1 MHERAFAPNN
11 KIRDA
16 MKTLIFILLAVGL
29 PLGVVTLSNPAG
41 FTLAGWPAM
50 TALALG
56 AFGIQWLAFIP
67 ARLFETERFYD
78 LTGSI
83 TYIAVTL
90 AAISAATAPS
100 GAQWL
105 IAIMIFLWAGRLG
118 SFLFR
123 RIHAAGGDQ
132 RFDHIK
138 MSSSRFFVAWTLQG
152 AWVVMTSCAA
162 LTAMLSA
169 EQAAVGAI
177 YVIGAVMWLAGFAIE
192 VIADQQKSRFRA
204 DPANDGRF
212 INVGLWARSRHPN
225 YFGEIL
231 LWAGIAVMAIPYL
244 SGTQWVVMLSPLF
257 VYALLT
263 RISGIPTLVRRGL
276 ELWGDD
282 PAYQAYVA
290 NTPRL
295 LPRLR

>member
-1 MHERAFAPNN
+1 
-11 KIRDA
+11 
-16 MKTLIFILLAVGL
+16 MKKLIFILLAVGL
-29 PLGVVTLSNPAG
+29 PLGVSTLANPAG
-41 FTLAGWPAM
+41 LTLAGWPAM

-56 AFGIQWLAFIP
+56 AFAIQWLAFIP
-67 ARLFETERFYD
+67 ARLFQTERFYD

-105 IAIMIFLWAGRLG
+105 IAIMIFIWAGRLG

-138 MSSSRFFVAWTLQG
+138 VSSSRFFVAWTLQG

-162 LTAMLSA
+162 LTAILSA
-169 EQAAVGAI
+169 EQTAVGVI
-177 YVIGAVMWLAGFAIE
+177 YVMGAVMWVAGFVIE

-204 DPANDGRF
+204 DPANAGRF

-231 LWAGIAVMAIPYL
+231 LWAGVAVMAVPYL

-263 RISGIPTLVRRGL
+263 RISGIPTLARRGQQ
-276 ELWGDD
+276 LWGDD
-282 PAYQAYVA
+282 PTYQAYVA

>member
-1 MHERAFAPNN
+1 
-11 KIRDA
+11 
-16 MKTLIFILLAVGL
+16 MKKLIFILLAVGL
-29 PLGVVTLSNPAG
+29 PLGVVTLANPKG
-41 FTLAGWPAM
+41 LTLAGWPAM

-56 AFGIQWLAFIP
+56 AFGIQWLAFVP
-67 ARLFETERFYD
+67 ARLFQTERFYD

-83 TYIAVTL
+83 TFIAVTL
-90 AAISAATAPS
+90 AAITAAIAPS

-118 SFLFR
+118 SFLFS

-138 MSSSRFFVAWTLQG
+138 VSSSRFFVAWTLQG
-152 AWVVMTSCAA
+152 AWVVLTSCAA
-162 LTAMLSA
+162 LTAILSA
-169 EQAAVGAI
+169 KQAAVGAI
-177 YVIGAVMWLAGFAIE
+177 YVIGAAMWLAGFAIE

-204 DPANDGRF
+204 EPANADRF

-244 SGTQWVVMLSPLF
+244 SGTQWVVMVSPFF

-263 RISGIPTLVRRGL
+263 RISGIPTLVRRGQ
-276 ELWGDD
+276 ELWGDE

>member
-1 MHERAFAPNN
+1 
-11 KIRDA
+11 
-16 MKTLIFILLAVGL
+16 MKKLIFILLAVGL
-29 PLGVVTLSNPAG
+29 PLGVATLANPAG
-41 FTLAGWPAM
+41 LTLAGWPAM

-67 ARLFETERFYD
+67 ARLFQTERFYD

-90 AAISAATAPS
+90 AAISVVAAPS

-105 IAIMIFLWAGRLG
+105 IAVMIFLWAGRLG

-138 MSSSRFFVAWTLQG
+138 VSSSRFFVAWTLQG

-162 LTAMLSA
+162 LTAILS
-169 EQAAVGAI
+169 EEPAAVGAI
-177 YVIGAVMWLAGFAIE
+177 FVIGVVMWMAGFIIE

-204 DPANDGRF
+204 DPANAGRF
-212 INVGLWARSRHPN
+212 INVGLWARARHPN

-257 VYALLT
+257 VHALLT
-263 RISGIPTLVRRGL
+263 RVSGIPTLMRRGQ

-290 NTPRL
+290 STPRL
-295 LPRLR
+295 LPRLH

>member
-1 MHERAFAPNN
+1 
-11 KIRDA
+11 
-16 MKTLIFILLAVGL
+16 MKKLIFILLAVGL
-29 PLGVVTLSNPAG
+29 PLGIATLANPTG
-41 FTLAGWPAM
+41 LTLAGWPAM

-56 AFGIQWLAFIP
+56 VFVIQWLAFIP
-67 ARLFETERFYD
+67 ARLFKTERFYD

-118 SFLFR
+118 IFLFR

-138 MSSSRFFVAWTLQG
+138 VSSSRFFVAWTLQG

-162 LTAMLSA
+162 LTAILSV
-169 EQAAVGAI
+169 EQTVVGAI
-177 YVIGAVMWLAGFAIE
+177 YIIGAVMWLAGFAIE

-204 DPANDGRF
+204 DPANTGRF
-212 INVGLWARSRHPN
+212 INVGLWAHSRHPN

-244 SGTQWVVMLSPLF
+244 SGTQWMVMLSPLF

-263 RISGIPTLVRRGL
+263 RISGIPTLVRRGE

-282 PAYQAYVA
+282 PTYQAYVA

>member
-1 MHERAFAPNN
+1 MK
-11 KIRDA
+11 KI
-16 MKTLIFILLAVGL
+16 LFILLAVGL
-29 PLGVVTLSNPAG
+29 PTGVA
-41 FTLAGWPAM
+41 TLANPDTLELGGWPAL
-50 TALALG
+50 TLLALG
-56 AFGIQWLAFIP
+56 AYLIQWLAFIP
-67 ARLFETERFYD
+67 ARALKTERFYD
-78 LTGSI
+78 LTGSV

-90 AAISAATAPS
+90 GAISVATSPS

-105 IAIMIFLWAGRLG
+105 IASMIFIWAGRLG

-132 RFDHIK
+132 RFDRIK
-138 MSSSRFFVAWTLQG
+138 VSSSRFFVAWTLQG

-162 LTAMLSA
+162 LTAILSA
-169 EQAAVGAI
+169 AQPPVGAI
-177 YVIGAVMWLAGFAIE
+177 YVIGTAMWAVGFAVE
-192 VIADQQKSRFRA
+192 VMADQQKSRFRA
-204 DPANDGRF
+204 DPANEGRF
-212 INVGLWARSRHPN
+212 INTGLWARSRHPN

-263 RISGIPTLVRRGL
+263 RISGIPTLVRRGQ

-290 NTPRL
+290 STPRL

>member
-1 MHERAFAPNN
+1 
-11 KIRDA
+11 
-16 MKTLIFILLAVGL
+16 MKKLIFILLAVGL
-29 PLGVVTLSNPAG
+29 PLGVSTLANPAG
-41 FTLAGWPAM
+41 LTLAGWPAM

-56 AFGIQWLAFIP
+56 AFAIQWLAFIP
-67 ARLFETERFYD
+67 ARLFQTERFYD

-83 TYIAVTL
+83 TYLAVTL

-105 IAIMIFLWAGRLG
+105 IAIMIFIWAGRLG

-138 MSSSRFFVAWTLQG
+138 VSSSRFFVAWTLQG

-162 LTAMLSA
+162 LTAILSA
-169 EQAAVGAI
+169 EQTAVGVI
-177 YVIGAVMWLAGFAIE
+177 YVMGAVMWVAGFVIE

-204 DPANDGRF
+204 DPANAGRF

-231 LWAGIAVMAIPYL
+231 LWAGVAVMAIPYL

-263 RISGIPTLVRRGL
+263 RISGIPTLARRGQQ
-276 ELWGDD
+276 LWGDD
-282 PAYQAYVA
+282 PTYQAYVA

>member
-1 MHERAFAPNN
+1 
-11 KIRDA
+11 
-16 MKTLIFILLAVGL
+16 MKKLIFILLAVGL
-29 PLGVVTLSNPAG
+29 PLGVSTLANPAG
-41 FTLAGWPAM
+41 LTLAGWPAM

-56 AFGIQWLAFIP
+56 AFAIQWLAFIP
-67 ARLFETERFYD
+67 ARLFQTERFYD

-105 IAIMIFLWAGRLG
+105 IAIMIFIWAGRLG

-138 MSSSRFFVAWTLQG
+138 VSSSRFFVAWTLQG

-162 LTAMLSA
+162 LTAILSA
-169 EQAAVGAI
+169 EQTAVGVI
-177 YVIGAVMWLAGFAIE
+177 YVMGAVMWVAGFVIE
-192 VIADQQKSRFRA
+192 VMADRQKSRFRA
-204 DPANDGRF
+204 DPANAGRF

-231 LWAGIAVMAIPYL
+231 LWAGIAVMAVPYL

-263 RISGIPTLVRRGL
+263 RISGIPTLARRGQQ
-276 ELWGDD
+276 LWGDD
-282 PAYQAYVA
+282 PTYQAYVA

>member
-1 MHERAFAPNN
+1 
-11 KIRDA
+11 
-16 MKTLIFILLAVGL
+16 MKKLIFILLAVGL
-29 PLGVVTLSNPAG
+29 PLGVATLANPAG
-41 FTLAGWPAM
+41 LTLAGWPAM
-50 TALALG
+50 TTLALG
-56 AFGIQWLAFIP
+56 AFAIQWLAFIP
-67 ARLFETERFYD
+67 ARLFQTERFYD

-105 IAIMIFLWAGRLG
+105 IAIMIFIWAGRLG

-138 MSSSRFFVAWTLQG
+138 VSSSRFFVAWTLQG

-162 LTAMLSA
+162 LTAILSA
-169 EQAAVGAI
+169 EQTAVGVI
-177 YVIGAVMWLAGFAIE
+177 YVMGAVMWVAGFVIE
-192 VIADQQKSRFRA
+192 VMADQQKSRFRA
-204 DPANDGRF
+204 DPANAGRF

-244 SGTQWVVMLSPLF
+244 SSTQWVVMLSPIF

-263 RISGIPTLVRRGL
+263 RISGIPTLARRGQQ
-276 ELWGDD
+276 LWGDD
-282 PAYQAYVA
+282 PIYQAYVA

>member
-1 MHERAFAPNN
+1 
-11 KIRDA
+11 
-16 MKTLIFILLAVGL
+16 MKKLIFILLAVGL
-29 PLGVVTLSNPAG
+29 PLGVATLANPAG
-41 FTLAGWPAM
+41 LTLADWPAM

-56 AFGIQWLAFIP
+56 AFAIQWLAFIP
-67 ARLFETERFYD
+67 ARLFQTERFYD

-83 TYIAVTL
+83 TYLAVTL

-105 IAIMIFLWAGRLG
+105 IAIMIFIWAGRLG

-138 MSSSRFFVAWTLQG
+138 VSSSRFFVAWTLQG

-162 LTAMLSA
+162 LTAILSA
-169 EQAAVGAI
+169 EQTAVGVI
-177 YVIGAVMWLAGFAIE
+177 YVMGAVMWVAGFVIE

-204 DPANDGRF
+204 DPANAGRF

-231 LWAGIAVMAIPYL
+231 LWAGVAVMAIPYL

-263 RISGIPTLVRRGL
+263 RISGIPTLARRGQQ
-276 ELWGDD
+276 LWGDD
-282 PAYQAYVA
+282 PTYQAYVA

>member
-1 MHERAFAPNN
+1 
-11 KIRDA
+11 
-16 MKTLIFILLAVGL
+16 MKKLIFILLAVGL
-29 PLGVVTLSNPAG
+29 PLGVATLANPAG
-41 FTLAGWPAM
+41 LTLAGWPAM

-56 AFGIQWLAFIP
+56 AFAIQWLAFIP
-67 ARLFETERFYD
+67 ARLFQTERFYD

-90 AAISAATAPS
+90 AAISVATAPS

-105 IAIMIFLWAGRLG
+105 IAIMIFIWAGRLG

-138 MSSSRFFVAWTLQG
+138 VSSSRFFVAWTLQG

-162 LTAMLSA
+162 LTAILSA
-169 EQAAVGAI
+169 EQTAVGGI
-177 YVIGAVMWLAGFAIE
+177 YVIGAVMWVAGFVIE
-192 VIADQQKSRFRA
+192 VMADQQKSRFRA
-204 DPANDGRF
+204 DPANAGRF

-263 RISGIPTLVRRGL
+263 RISGIPTLARRGQQ
-276 ELWGDD
+276 LWGDD
-282 PAYQAYVA
+282 PTYQAYVA

>member
-1 MHERAFAPNN
+1 
-11 KIRDA
+11 
-16 MKTLIFILLAVGL
+16 MKKLIFILLAVGL
-29 PLGVVTLSNPAG
+29 PLGVATLANPAG
-41 FTLAGWPAM
+41 LTLAGWPAM

-67 ARLFETERFYD
+67 ARLFQTERFYD

-90 AAISAATAPS
+90 AAMSASSAPS

-105 IAIMIFLWAGRLG
+105 MAIMIFLWAGRLG

-123 RIHAAGGDQ
+123 RIRAAGGDQ

-138 MSSSRFFVAWTLQG
+138 VSSSRFFVAWTLQG

-162 LTAMLSA
+162 LTAILSA
-169 EQAAVGAI
+169 KPIAVGAI
-177 YVIGAVMWLAGFAIE
+177 YVIGAVMWVAGFAIE

-204 DPANDGRF
+204 NPANAGRF
-212 INVGLWARSRHPN
+212 INVGVWARSRHPN

-231 LWAGIAVMAIPYL
+231 LWAGVAVMAVPYL

-263 RISGIPTLVRRGL
+263 RISGIPTLVRRGK

>member
-1 MHERAFAPNN
+1 M
-11 KIRDA
+11 
-16 MKTLIFILLAVGL
+16 IFI
-29 PLGVVTLSNPAG
+29 
-41 FTLAGWPAM
+41 
-50 TALALG
+50 
-56 AFGIQWLAFIP
+56 
-67 ARLFETERFYD
+67 
-78 LTGSI
+78 
-83 TYIAVTL
+83 
-90 AAISAATAPS
+90 
-100 GAQWL
+100 
-105 IAIMIFLWAGRLG
+105 WAGRLG

-138 MSSSRFFVAWTLQG
+138 VSSSRFFVAWTLQG

-162 LTAMLSA
+162 LTAILSA
-169 EQAAVGAI
+169 EQTAVGVI
-177 YVIGAVMWLAGFAIE
+177 YVMGAVMWVAGFVIE
-192 VIADQQKSRFRA
+192 VMADRQKSRFRA
-204 DPANDGRF
+204 DPANAGRF

-231 LWAGIAVMAIPYL
+231 LWAGVAVMAIPYL

-263 RISGIPTLVRRGL
+263 RISGIPTLARRGQQ
-276 ELWGDD
+276 LWGDD
-282 PAYQAYVA
+282 PTYQAYVA

>member
-1 MHERAFAPNN
+1 MVVA
-11 KIRDA
+11 
-16 MKTLIFILLAVGL
+16 TLHCLVDG
-29 PLGVVTLSNPAG
+29 
-41 FTLAGWPAM
+41 
-50 TALALG
+50 
-56 AFGIQWLAFIP
+56 
-67 ARLFETERFYD
+67 
-78 LTGSI
+78 
-83 TYIAVTL
+83 
-90 AAISAATAPS
+90 
-100 GAQWL
+100 
-105 IAIMIFLWAGRLG
+105 WAGRLG

-138 MSSSRFFVAWTLQG
+138 VSSSRFFVAWTLQG

-162 LTAMLSA
+162 LTAILSV
-169 EQAAVGAI
+169 EQTAVGAV

-204 DPANDGRF
+204 DPANTGRF
-212 INVGLWARSRHPN
+212 INVGLWAHSRHPN
-225 YFGEIL
+225 YFGEIV
-231 LWAGIAVMAIPYL
+231 LWAGIAVMTIPYL
-244 SGTQWVVMLSPLF
+244 SGTQWMVMLSPLF

-263 RISGIPTLVRRGL
+263 RISGIPTLVRRGE

>member
-1 MHERAFAPNN
+1 
-11 KIRDA
+11 
-16 MKTLIFILLAVGL
+16 MKKLIFILLAVGL
-29 PLGVVTLSNPAG
+29 PLGVSTLANPAG
-41 FTLAGWPAM
+41 LTLAGWPAM

-56 AFGIQWLAFIP
+56 AFAIQWLAFIP
-67 ARLFETERFYD
+67 ARLFQTERFYD

-105 IAIMIFLWAGRLG
+105 IAIMIFIWAGRLG

-138 MSSSRFFVAWTLQG
+138 VSSSRFFVAWTLQG

-162 LTAMLSA
+162 LTAILSA
-169 EQAAVGAI
+169 EQTAVGVI
-177 YVIGAVMWLAGFAIE
+177 YVMGAVMWVAGLVIE
-192 VIADQQKSRFRA
+192 VMADQQKSRFRA
-204 DPANDGRF
+204 DPANAGRF

-231 LWAGIAVMAIPYL
+231 LWAGVAVMAIPYL

-263 RISGIPTLVRRGL
+263 RISGIPTLARRGQQ
-276 ELWGDD
+276 LWGDD
-282 PAYQAYVA
+282 PTYQAYVA

>member
-1 MHERAFAPNN
+1 
-11 KIRDA
+11 
-16 MKTLIFILLAVGL
+16 MKKLIFILLAVGL
-29 PLGVVTLSNPAG
+29 PLGVATLANPAG
-41 FTLAGWPAM
+41 LTLAGWPAM

-56 AFGIQWLAFIP
+56 AFAIQWLAFIP
-67 ARLFETERFYD
+67 ARLFQTERFYD

-105 IAIMIFLWAGRLG
+105 IAIMIFIWAGRLG

-138 MSSSRFFVAWTLQG
+138 VSSSRFFVAWTLQG

-162 LTAMLSA
+162 LTAILSA
-169 EQAAVGAI
+169 EQTAVGVI
-177 YVIGAVMWLAGFAIE
+177 YVMGAVMWVAGFVIE
-192 VIADQQKSRFRA
+192 VMADQQKSRFRA
-204 DPANDGRF
+204 DPANAGRF

-244 SGTQWVVMLSPLF
+244 SSTQWVVMLSPLF

-263 RISGIPTLVRRGL
+263 RISGIPTLARRGQQ
-276 ELWGDD
+276 LWGDD
-282 PAYQAYVA
+282 PIYQAYVA

>member
-1 MHERAFAPNN
+1 
-11 KIRDA
+11 
-16 MKTLIFILLAVGL
+16 MKKLIFILLAVGL
-29 PLGVVTLSNPAG
+29 PLGVATLANPAG
-41 FTLAGWPAM
+41 LTLAGWPAM

-56 AFGIQWLAFIP
+56 AFGIQWLTFIP

-83 TYIAVTL
+83 TYIAVTV
-90 AAISAATAPS
+90 AAISSATKPS

-152 AWVVMTSCAA
+152 VWVVMTSCAA

-177 YVIGAVMWLAGFAIE
+177 CVIGAVMWVAGFATE

-244 SGTQWVVMLSPLF
+244 SGTQWVVMLSPFF

-263 RISGIPTLVRRGL
+263 RISGIPTLVRRGRD
-276 ELWGDD
+276 LWGDD

>member
-1 MHERAFAPNN
+1 
-11 KIRDA
+11 
-16 MKTLIFILLAVGL
+16 MKKLIFILLAVGL
-29 PLGVVTLSNPAG
+29 PLGNATLANPKG
-41 FTLAGWPAM
+41 LTLAGWPAM

>member
-1 MHERAFAPNN
+1 
-11 KIRDA
+11 
-16 MKTLIFILLAVGL
+16 MKKLIFILLAVGL
-29 PLGVVTLSNPAG
+29 PLGVATLANPAG
-41 FTLAGWPAM
+41 LTLAGWPAM

-90 AAISAATAPS
+90 AATSAATAPS

-138 MSSSRFFVAWTLQG
+138 VSSSRFFVAWTLQG

-162 LTAMLSA
+162 LTAILSA
-169 EQAAVGAI
+169 EPTAVGAI
-177 YVIGAVMWLAGFAIE
+177 YAIGAVMWMAGFMIE
-192 VIADQQKSRFRA
+192 VVADQQKSRFRE
-204 DPANDGRF
+204 DPANAGRF

-263 RISGIPTLVRRGL
+263 RISGIPTLVRRGQQ
-276 ELWGDD
+276 LWGDD
-282 PAYQAYVA
+282 PDYQAYLNSTPLLV
-290 NTPRL
+290 PRL
-295 LPRLR
+295 L

>member
-1 MHERAFAPNN
+1 
-11 KIRDA
+11 
-16 MKTLIFILLAVGL
+16 MKKLIFILLAVGL
-29 PLGVVTLSNPAG
+29 PLGVATLANPAG
-41 FTLAGWPAM
+41 LTLAGWPAM

-56 AFGIQWLAFIP
+56 AFAIQWLAFIP
-67 ARLFETERFYD
+67 ARLFQTERFYD

-105 IAIMIFLWAGRLG
+105 IAIMIFIWAGRLG

-138 MSSSRFFVAWTLQG
+138 VSSSRFFVAWTLQG

-162 LTAMLSA
+162 LTAILSA
-169 EQAAVGAI
+169 EPTAVGAI
-177 YVIGAVMWLAGFAIE
+177 YVIGAVMWVAGFGVE

-204 DPANDGRF
+204 NPANAGRF

-231 LWAGIAVMAIPYL
+231 LWAGIAVMAVPYL

-263 RISGIPTLVRRGL
+263 RISGIPTLARRGQQ
-276 ELWGDD
+276 LWGDD
-282 PAYQAYVA
+282 PTYQAYVA

-295 LPRLR
+295 LPRLL

>member
-1 MHERAFAPNN
+1 
-11 KIRDA
+11 
-16 MKTLIFILLAVGL
+16 MKKLIFILLAVGL
-29 PLGVVTLSNPAG
+29 PLGVATLANPAG
-41 FTLAGWPAM
+41 LTLAGWPAM

-56 AFGIQWLAFIP
+56 AFAIQWLAFIP
-67 ARLFETERFYD
+67 ARLFQTERFYD

-83 TYIAVTL
+83 TYLAVTL

-105 IAIMIFLWAGRLG
+105 IAIMIFIWAGRLG

-138 MSSSRFFVAWTLQG
+138 VSSSRFFVAWTLQG

-162 LTAMLSA
+162 LTAILSA
-169 EQAAVGAI
+169 EQTAVGVI
-177 YVIGAVMWLAGFAIE
+177 YVMGAVMWVAGFVIE

-204 DPANDGRF
+204 DPANAGRF

-231 LWAGIAVMAIPYL
+231 LWAGVAVMAIPYL

-263 RISGIPTLVRRGL
+263 RISGIPTLARRGQQ
-276 ELWGDD
+276 LWGDD
-282 PAYQAYVA
+282 PTYQAYVA

>member
-1 MHERAFAPNN
+1 
-11 KIRDA
+11 
-16 MKTLIFILLAVGL
+16 MKKLIFILLAVGL
-29 PLGVVTLSNPAG
+29 PLGVATLANPAG
-41 FTLAGWPAM
+41 LTLAGWPTM
-50 TALALG
+50 TAVALG
-56 AFGIQWLAFIP
+56 AFGIQWLAFVP
-67 ARLFETERFYD
+67 ARIFQTERFYD

-83 TYIAVTL
+83 TYIAVTF

-138 MSSSRFFVAWTLQG
+138 VSSSRFFVAWTLQG

-162 LTAMLSA
+162 LTAILSA
-169 EQAAVGAI
+169 EQAAVGAV
-177 YVIGAVMWLAGFAIE
+177 YVIGAAMWATGFAIE
-192 VIADQQKSRFRA
+192 VIADQQKSRFRS
-204 DPANDGRF
+204 DPANAGRF
-212 INVGLWARSRHPN
+212 INTGLWARSRHPN

-244 SGTQWVVMLSPLF
+244 SGTQWVVMLSPFF

-263 RISGIPTLVRRGL
+263 RVSGIPTLVKRGQQ
-276 ELWGDD
+276 LWGSD
-282 PAYQAYVA
+282 PAYQAYV
-290 NTPRL
+290 NSTPLLVPRL
-295 LPRLR
+295 L

>member
-1 MHERAFAPNN
+1 
-11 KIRDA
+11 
-16 MKTLIFILLAVGL
+16 MKKLIFILLAVGL
-29 PLGVVTLSNPAG
+29 PLGVATLANPAG
-41 FTLAGWPAM
+41 LTLAGWPAM

-56 AFGIQWLAFIP
+56 AFAIQWLAFIP
-67 ARLFETERFYD
+67 ARLFQTERFYD

-90 AAISAATAPS
+90 AVISAATAPS
-100 GAQWL
+100 SAQWL
-105 IAIMIFLWAGRLG
+105 IALMIFIWAGRLG
-118 SFLFR
+118 NFLFR

-138 MSSSRFFVAWTLQG
+138 VSSSRFFVAWTLQG

-162 LTAMLSA
+162 LTAILSA
-169 EQAAVGAI
+169 EQTAVGVI
-177 YVIGAVMWLAGFAIE
+177 YVMGAVMWVAGFVIE
-192 VIADQQKSRFRA
+192 VMADQQKSRFRA
-204 DPANDGRF
+204 DPANAGRF

-244 SGTQWVVMLSPLF
+244 SSTQWVVMLSPLF

-263 RISGIPTLVRRGL
+263 RISGIPTLARRGQQ
-276 ELWGDD
+276 LWGDD
-282 PAYQAYVA
+282 PTYQAYVA

>member
-1 MHERAFAPNN
+1 
-11 KIRDA
+11 
-16 MKTLIFILLAVGL
+16 MKKLIFILLAVGL
-29 PLGVVTLSNPAG
+29 PLGVATLANPAG
-41 FTLAGWPAM
+41 LTLAGWPAM

-56 AFGIQWLAFIP
+56 AFAIQWLAFIP
-67 ARLFETERFYD
+67 ARLFQTERFYD
-78 LTGSI
+78 LTGSV

-105 IAIMIFLWAGRLG
+105 IAIMIFIWAGRLG

-138 MSSSRFFVAWTLQG
+138 VSSSRFFVAWTLQG

-162 LTAMLSA
+162 LTAILSA
-169 EQAAVGAI
+169 EPIAVGAI
-177 YVIGAVMWLAGFAIE
+177 YVIGAVMWVAGFVLE

-204 DPANDGRF
+204 DPANAGRF

-231 LWAGIAVMAIPYL
+231 LWAGIAVMAVPYL

-263 RISGIPTLVRRGL
+263 RISGIPTLVRRGK

-290 NTPRL
+290 STPRL

>member
-1 MHERAFAPNN
+1 
-11 KIRDA
+11 
-16 MKTLIFILLAVGL
+16 MKKLIFILLAVGL
-29 PLGVVTLSNPAG
+29 PLGVASLANPAG
-41 FTLAGWPAM
+41 HTLAGWPAM

-67 ARLFETERFYD
+67 ARLFQTERFYD

-105 IAIMIFLWAGRLG
+105 VAIMILLWAGRLG

-138 MSSSRFFVAWTLQG
+138 VSSSRFFVAWTLQG

-162 LTAMLSA
+162 LTAILSA
-169 EQAAVGAI
+169 EQTAVGVI
-177 YVIGAVMWLAGFAIE
+177 YVMGAVMWVAGFVIE
-192 VIADQQKSRFRA
+192 VMADRQKSRFRA
-204 DPANDGRF
+204 DPANAGRF

-263 RISGIPTLVRRGL
+263 RISGIPTLARRGQQ
-276 ELWGDD
+276 LWGDD
-282 PAYQAYVA
+282 PTYQAYVA

>member
-1 MHERAFAPNN
+1 
-11 KIRDA
+11 
-16 MKTLIFILLAVGL
+16 MKKLIFVLLAVGL
-29 PLGVVTLSNPAG
+29 PLGVATLANPKG
-41 FTLAGWPAM
+41 LTLAGWPAM

-67 ARLFETERFYD
+67 ARLCQTERFYD

-90 AAISAATAPS
+90 AAIRAASSPS

-138 MSSSRFFVAWTLQG
+138 VSSSRFFVAWTLQG
-152 AWVVMTSCAA
+152 AWVVMTNCAA
-162 LTAMLSA
+162 LTAILSV
-169 EQAAVGAI
+169 ESTAVSAI
-177 YVIGAVMWLAGFAIE
+177 YIIGVVMWVVGFVVE
-192 VIADQQKSRFRA
+192 VIADQQKLHFRR
-204 DPANDGRF
+204 DPANAGRF
-212 INVGLWARSRHPN
+212 IDVGLWAHSRHPN

-231 LWAGIAVMAIPYL
+231 LWAGIAVMALPYL
-244 SGTQWVVMLSPLF
+244 SGTQWVVMVSPLF

-263 RISGIPTLVRRGL
+263 RVSGIPTLVRRGR

-282 PAYQAYVA
+282 PAYRAYVA
-290 NTPRL
+290 NTSRL

>member
-1 MHERAFAPNN
+1 MK
-11 KIRDA
+11 KI
-16 MKTLIFILLAVGL
+16 LFILLAVGL
-29 PLGVVTLSNPAG
+29 PTGIATLANPNALQ
-41 FTLAGWPAM
+41 LAGWPAL
-50 TALALG
+50 TVLAFAAYLL
-56 AFGIQWLAFIP
+56 QWLAFVP
-67 ARLFETERFYD
+67 ARLLQTERFYD
-78 LTGSI
+78 LTGSL

-90 AAISAATAPS
+90 GAVVAASEPR

-105 IAIMIFLWAGRLG
+105 MAIMIFIWAGRLG

-138 MSSSRFFVAWTLQG
+138 VSSARFFVAWTLQG

-162 LTAMLSA
+162 LTAILSA
-169 EQAAVGAI
+169 EQPSVGAI
-177 YVIGAVMWLAGFAIE
+177 YIVGALMWAAGFAIE
-192 VIADQQKSRFRA
+192 VVADRQKSRFRQ
-204 DPANDGRF
+204 DPANEVRF
-212 INVGLWARSRHPN
+212 INTGLWARSRHPN

-231 LWAGIAVMAIPYL
+231 LWTGIAVMAIPYL

-263 RISGIPTLVRRGL
+263 RISGIPTLARRGQQ
-276 ELWGDD
+276 LWGED
-282 PAYQAYVA
+282 PDYQAYLN

-295 LPRLR
+295 IPRLF

>member
-1 MHERAFAPNN
+1 
-11 KIRDA
+11 
-16 MKTLIFILLAVGL
+16 MKKLIFILLAVGL
-29 PLGVVTLSNPAG
+29 PLGVATLANPAG
-41 FTLAGWPAM
+41 LILAGWPAM

-56 AFGIQWLAFIP
+56 AFAIQWLAFIP
-67 ARLFETERFYD
+67 ARLFQTERFYD

-83 TYIAVTL
+83 TYLAVTL

-105 IAIMIFLWAGRLG
+105 IAIMIFIWAGRLG

-138 MSSSRFFVAWTLQG
+138 VSSSRFFVAWTLQG

-162 LTAMLSA
+162 LTAILSA
-169 EQAAVGAI
+169 EQTAVGVI
-177 YVIGAVMWLAGFAIE
+177 YVMGAVMWVAGFVIE

-204 DPANDGRF
+204 DPANAGRF

-231 LWAGIAVMAIPYL
+231 LWAGVAVMAIPYL

-263 RISGIPTLVRRGL
+263 RISGIPTLARRGQQ
-276 ELWGDD
+276 LWGDD
-282 PAYQAYVA
+282 PTYQAYVA

>member
-1 MHERAFAPNN
+1 
-11 KIRDA
+11 
-16 MKTLIFILLAVGL
+16 MKKLIFILLAVGL
-29 PLGVVTLSNPAG
+29 PLGVATLANPAG
-41 FTLAGWPAM
+41 LTLAGWPAM

-56 AFGIQWLAFIP
+56 AFAIQWLAFIP
-67 ARLFETERFYD
+67 ARLFQTERFYD

-105 IAIMIFLWAGRLG
+105 IAIMIFIWAGRLG

-138 MSSSRFFVAWTLQG
+138 VSSSRFFVAWTLQG

-162 LTAMLSA
+162 LTAILSA
-169 EQAAVGAI
+169 EQTAVGVI
-177 YVIGAVMWLAGFAIE
+177 YVMGAVMWVAGFVIE
-192 VIADQQKSRFRA
+192 VMADQQKSRFRA
-204 DPANDGRF
+204 DLANAGLF

-263 RISGIPTLVRRGL
+263 RISGIPTLARRGQQ
-276 ELWGDD
+276 LWGDD
-282 PAYQAYVA
+282 PTYQAYVA

>member
-1 MHERAFAPNN
+1 
-11 KIRDA
+11 
-16 MKTLIFILLAVGL
+16 MKKLIFILLAVGL
-29 PLGVVTLSNPAG
+29 PLGVATLANPAG
-41 FTLAGWPAM
+41 LTLAGWPAM
-50 TALALG
+50 TALALA

-67 ARLFETERFYD
+67 ARIFQTERFYD

-105 IAIMIFLWAGRLG
+105 IAIMIFIWAGRLG

-138 MSSSRFFVAWTLQG
+138 VSSSRFFVAWTLQG

-162 LTAMLSA
+162 LTAILSA
-169 EQAAVGAI
+169 EQAAVGVI
-177 YVIGAVMWLAGFAIE
+177 YVIGAVMWAVGFITE

-204 DPANDGRF
+204 DPANAGRF

-231 LWAGIAVMAIPYL
+231 LWAGIAVMAIPHL

-263 RISGIPTLVRRGL
+263 RISGVPALARRGQQ
-276 ELWGDD
+276 LWGDD
-282 PAYQAYVA
+282 PAYKVYVA

>member
-1 MHERAFAPNN
+1 
-11 KIRDA
+11 
-16 MKTLIFILLAVGL
+16 MKKFIFILLAVGL
-29 PLGVVTLSNPAG
+29 PLGVATLANPTG
-41 FTLAGWPAM
+41 LILAGWPAM

-56 AFGIQWLAFIP
+56 AFAIQWLAFIP
-67 ARLFETERFYD
+67 ARLFQTERFYD

-83 TYIAVTL
+83 TYLAVTL

-105 IAIMIFLWAGRLG
+105 IAIMIFIWAGRLG

-138 MSSSRFFVAWTLQG
+138 VSSSRFFVAWTLQG

-162 LTAMLSA
+162 LTAILSA
-169 EQAAVGAI
+169 EQTAVGVI
-177 YVIGAVMWLAGFAIE
+177 YVMGAVMWVAGFVIE
-192 VIADQQKSRFRA
+192 VMADRQKSRFRA
-204 DPANDGRF
+204 DPANAGRF

-231 LWAGIAVMAIPYL
+231 LWAGVAVMAIPYL

-263 RISGIPTLVRRGL
+263 RISGIPTLARRGQQ
-276 ELWGDD
+276 LWGDD
-282 PAYQAYVA
+282 PTYQAYVA